1 MKRKQLSVTDYYV
14 IIHRGTEEINLGP
27 YTRKEQAVAAGK
39 RHSKP
44 GDRIEIEKVK
54 FAVLLRQ
61 IIQKE
66 ILMNWEKL

>member
-1 MKRKQLSVTDYYV
+1 MKRKQPSTTDYFV
-14 IIHRGTEEINLGP
+14 IIRRGNKEINLGP
-27 YTRKEQAVAAGK
+27 YTRKEQAVSAGK